1 MYSLL
6 AFEIMKLPLFR
17 SSERHPRDYLSAIYS
32 LVKGEVNG
40 SVFDLFSFRVI
51 VRPNKEEFN
60 LDNYV
65 RFRLPAVLIMFSTT
79 LKGMSSSLIF
89 RTLLRLFMFSKNSSD
104 FRNISSLSKRSS
116 NQGYGT

>member
-17 SSERHPRDYLSAIYS
+17 CSERHPRDYLSAIYS

-51 VRPNKEEFN
+51 IRPSKEEFN

-104 FRNISSLSKRSS
+104 FRNISSSSKRSS